1 MWKTSEWKCHHE
13 NRDQTEEKQWKF
25 REMKKKVRKKLNA
38 LGMVVGGRVRESG
51 HLMLVSTIFVQVH
64 FARVIISTFLCENAR
79 VIFFSLVPL
88 SSVHECMNMFCFRH
102 FWAVE
107 TLPANTL
114 WNKAELKKNRT
125 SLLFIHFGV
134 MDDVM
139 VVIAWYVPCTI
150 LAFWKRL
157 VCGLKYFWYLYLLLL
172 H

>member
-1 MWKTSEWKCHHE
+1 MCSLHVTSMWKTSEWKCHHE
-13 NRDQTEEKQWKF
+13 NRDQTEKKQWKF

-114 WNKAELKKNRT
+114 WNKAELKKT
-125 SLLFIHFGV
+125 EPVSYSFILVLWMMWWSLSLGMFHAQYLLFEN
-134 MDDVM
+134 
-139 VVIAWYVPCTI
+139 AWF
-150 LAFWKRL
+150 A
-157 VCGLKYFWYLYLLLL
+157 G
-172 H
+172 